1 MSRKVDASTLNF
13 SLSPLLRV
21 LGVTVCSSWL
31 QQPTCMLNILLI
43 PELDCNGESVQN
55 NKISTKIVGLIPYL
69 KTVLES

>member
-55 NKISTKIVGLIPYL
+55 HKISTKIVGLIPYL